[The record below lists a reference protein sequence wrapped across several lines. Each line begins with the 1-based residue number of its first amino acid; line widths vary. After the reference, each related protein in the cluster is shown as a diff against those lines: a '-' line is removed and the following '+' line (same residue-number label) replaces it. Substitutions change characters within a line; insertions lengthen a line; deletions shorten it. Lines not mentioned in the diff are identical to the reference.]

1 MGTIVVSVDRNVQF
15 VLLDMLVL
23 MVLHPQFNVNLDS
36 TRQKVK
42 THALCVQKA
51 IIVSQEPCN
60 QRFVQ
65 VVTTARNSL
74 TLVRCAKQ
82 VVSVQSNQ
90 LLLKF
95 ARMGTTVLTECRHV
109 KFAQLAITVNKDQAP
124 QQSVLWVHT
133 ALQGKTVAHCV
144 MLASTVQRELR
155 IKLFVLEDSTVLL
168 VRAFALLV
176 KQDIFAK

>member
-1 MGTIVVSVDRNVQF
+1 
-15 VLLDMLVL
+15 
-23 MVLHPQFNVNLDS
+23 
-36 TRQKVK
+36 
-42 THALCVQKA
+42 
-51 IIVSQEPCN
+51 
-60 QRFVQ
+60 
-65 VVTTARNSL
+65 
-74 TLVRCAKQ
+74 
-82 VVSVQSNQ
+82 
-90 LLLKF
+90 
-95 ARMGTTVLTECRHV
+95 MGTTVLTECRHV

-124 QQSVLWVHT
+124 QKSVLWVLT